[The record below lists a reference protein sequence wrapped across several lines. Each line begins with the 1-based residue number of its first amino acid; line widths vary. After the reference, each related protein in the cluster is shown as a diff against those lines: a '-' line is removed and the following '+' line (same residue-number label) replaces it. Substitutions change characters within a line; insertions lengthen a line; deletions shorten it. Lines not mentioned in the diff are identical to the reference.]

1 MTRIALLGLGAMGR
15 RMGHRLLAAGHELVV
30 FNRSAGPAE
39 ALAAA
44 GAAVAATPRDAAAG
58 AEVVWSMVFD
68 DTASRDV
75 WMTPGS
81 GALAGLSATAIAV
94 ESSTLSPGQVGEL
107 AAAVSRTGAEFVD
120 APVAGSRPQAEA
132 GQLIFLAGGS
142 VAAVDRLRPLLLTM
156 GGAVHRAGGVA
167 SGAWLKL
174 AVNAMFATQVVA
186 VAEQLSMLRRAGLD
200 MKSTLEILRQMPT
213 TSPAAAGA
221 AALMLAGDYSP
232 QAPVELIA
240 KDLAY
245 AMASGRQS
253 GSDLPLTA
261 AVLQR
266 FDAAAAAGW
275 GAENLV
281 AVSKLYD

>member
-30 FNRSAGPAE
+30 WNRSAGPADT
-39 ALAAA
+39 LAAA
-44 GAAVAATPRDAAAG
+44 GAAVAATPREAADG

-68 DTASRDV
+68 DAASREV
-75 WMTPGS
+75 WMAPGS
-81 GALAGLSATAIAV
+81 GALSGLSAIAIAV
-94 ESSTLSPGQVGEL
+94 ESSTLSPGHVGEL
-107 AAAVSRTGAEFVD
+107 AAAVARTGAEFVD

-132 GQLIFLAGGS
+132 GQLIFLAGGPAT
-142 VAAVDRLRPLLLTM
+142 VVDRLRPLLLAM
-156 GGAVHRAGGVA
+156 GGAVHRVGDVA

-174 AVNAMFATQVVA
+174 AINAMFATQVVA
-186 VAEQLSMLRRAGLD
+186 VAEQLNMLRRAGLD
-200 MKSTLEILRQMPT
+200 MKSTLDILRQMPT

-221 AALMLAGDYSP
+221 AALMLAGDFSP

-245 AMASGRQS
+245 AVASGRQS
-253 GSDLPLTA
+253 GCDLILTA

-266 FDAAAAAGW
+266 FDAATAAGW
-275 GAENLV
+275 GKENLV
-281 AVSKLYD
+281 AVSRLYD